1 MMKAIVTNVSRRD
14 GAHVLE
20 ARYGDW
26 RITVHLRPDTGP
38 VTAAELAEPLGAM
51 AAALAADPPGT
62 DTGGVVERPWNDAED
77 AALVR
82 AFDVFHDLDTV
93 ATRLERTA
101 GNVRRRLTL
110 FGRLPAVDPVTGRL
124 IEPADDRAV
133 P

>member
-1 MMKAIVTNVSRRD
+1 MMKAIVTNISRHD

-38 VTAAELAEPLGAM
+38 GTAAELAEPLGAV
-51 AAALAADPPGT
+51 AAALAAAPAADPP
-62 DTGGVVERPWNDAED
+62 WSDAED

-82 AFDVFHDLDTV
+82 AFDAFHDLDAV
-93 ATRLERTA
+93 AARLGRPA
-101 GNVRRRLTL
+101 GSVRRRLTL
-110 FGRLPAVDPVTGRL
+110 FGRLPAMDPVTGRL
-124 IEPADDRAV
+124 IEPSDDRAT